1 MVSVLITVE
10 CDGDSG
16 SSDND
21 AGGDD
26 CDTFCC
32 VKYVLVSCACELQHY
47 FGDFQRL
54 PFPTFLCV
62 TRELIVLARLPV
74 HKVPKLFCGPTCAVH
89 FH

>member
-1 MVSVLITVE
+1 MVMAALITLVICGWCADESAIDVDVVSVLITVE

-32 VKYVLVSCACELQHY
+32 VKYVLVSCACEL
-47 FGDFQRL
+47 
-54 PFPTFLCV
+54 
-62 TRELIVLARLPV
+62 
-74 HKVPKLFCGPTCAVH
+74 
-89 FH
+89 